1 MVEMEVSKKK
11 AFRCM
16 MIQNS
21 FINCDY
27 FTENINAGISGIQF
41 VLTEDFEE
49 AQSLISEGREFDAIA
64 IDLSDDQMKWNDIKF
79 QINILSEQAPLVVL
93 TSERHYCKVSE
104 VLPSGAAGCLI
115 KKTATPGEFHNA
127 ILCTEKLSRLQA
139 AKCASELRFKQLFN
153 SYPTMIFICDPET
166 GKFLDVNESAIDQ
179 LGYSYKDFLSKKL
192 RDLSSSLRGKA
203 LLLREWRSRD
213 ENPESITQIKKF
225 KAKNGEI
232 LDLQVVFLPFSIGG
246 KDVDMLLAT
255 NISSKI
261 KQGRI
266 IEMQNE
272 RFDNIAWTQSHIVR
286 APVARLMALINI
298 FKNGLIEEAEREL
311 ILDNI
316 YAAAEEVDEIV
327 RGIALASQNAREN

>member
-1 MVEMEVSKKK
+1 MV
-11 AFRCM
+11 
-16 MIQNS
+16 IQNS
-21 FINCDY
+21 LLDYDY
-27 FTENINAGISGIQF
+27 FTEADNKGVSNIQF
-41 VLTEDFEE
+41 IRTEHFDD
-49 AQSLISEGREFDAIA
+49 AQSLISEGRKFDAIA
-64 IDLSDDQMKWNDIKF
+64 IDLSDDKIKLNDIKF

-93 TSERHYCKVSE
+93 TSERHYRKVSE

-115 KKTATPGEFHNA
+115 KKTATPGEFYKA
-127 ILCTEKLSRLQA
+127 IWCTEKLSRLQA

-153 SYPTMIFICDPET
+153 SYPTMILICDPET

-179 LGYSYKDFLSKKL
+179 LGYSRKDFLSKKL
-192 RDLSSSLRGKA
+192 RDLSTSLRGKA
-203 LLLREWRSRD
+203 LLFRKRRSGD
-213 ENPESITQIKKF
+213 GNPESITQIEKF
-225 KAKNGEI
+225 RARNGEI
-232 LDLQVVFLPFSIGG
+232 LDLQVAFLPFSIGG

-298 FKNGLIEEAEREL
+298 FKNGLIEEAEREV

-316 YAAAEEVDEIV
+316 YVAAEEIDEIV
-327 RGIALASQNAREN
+327 RGIALASQNARRN